1 MAHLQTLLRNVHT
14 SPDDAHNKGL
24 IARRDMIQHYS
35 LPLLALKVRCD
46 LICCSCL
53 IPFIIPYTLMIKHP
67 IIICHHML
75 IRTLSRS
82 LSHRCSFNNTLHIT
96 SVITSII
103 ASLTSSYH
111 RYMMKYLVSYN
122 PTSIKHVVHDNAQI
136 TSGQRLDKADK
147 G

>member
-14 SPDDAHNKGL
+14 SSDDAHNKGL

-46 LICCSCL
+46 LICCLCL
-53 IPFIIPYTLMIKHP
+53 IPFIIPYIKHP

-111 RYMMKYLVSYN
+111 RYMMKYLVSCN
-122 PTSIKHVVHDNAQI
+122 PTSIKHAMHDNAQI
-136 TSGQRLDKADK
+136 TSGQRLDKEDK